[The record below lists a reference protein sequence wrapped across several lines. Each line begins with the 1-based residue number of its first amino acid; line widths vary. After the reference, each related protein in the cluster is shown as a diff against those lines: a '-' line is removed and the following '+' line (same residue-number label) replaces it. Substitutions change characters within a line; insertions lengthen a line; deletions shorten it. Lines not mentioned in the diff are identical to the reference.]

1 MSQSAQQA
9 EHNLKQI
16 EALDSQRAVL
26 LPDQYELKE
35 AVSMYKK
42 KQEEYMKRYSV
53 GKEQILSDIRKY
65 QNELSTL
72 TDNLVSSFLLIYI
85 SICIYIF
92 LGSFFSLKY
101 MHVCMYVRCW

>member
-65 QNELSTL
+65 QNELS
-72 TDNLVSSFLLIYI
+72 
-85 SICIYIF
+85 
-92 LGSFFSLKY
+92 K
-101 MHVCMYVRCW
+101 